1 MTAGDEDGRQ
11 LNGAVLDYSNQF
23 DSFYV
28 LLVYPSCSLSLSRL
42 EITVPVG
49 WALNTNN

>member
-1 MTAGDEDGRQ
+1 MMVNQTPEVAELG
-11 LNGAVLDYSNQF
+11 LAVSGG
-23 DSFYV
+23 
-28 LLVYPSCSLSLSRL
+28 PAPSRL

>member
-1 MTAGDEDGRQ
+1 MVDICDLFLELT
-11 LNGAVLDYSNQF
+11 LDTIMS
-23 DSFYV
+23 DHEV
-28 LLVYPSCSLSLSRL
+28 CL